1 MRDTIE
7 ETTQENIDEKSM
19 SVTKEEIKTLINTAM
34 KMREKAYC
42 PYSNYSVGVA
52 LLSADGE
59 IFVGCNVE
67 NASSPAGICAERVAF
82 SSAVASGKKRFKA
95 IAICGGKSG
104 EKSTD
109 FAYPC
114 GICRQVMTEFC
125 ASDFK
130 VIVACDIDNFK
141 IYSLDEIIPYPFI
154 LG

>member
-7 ETTQENIDEKSM
+7 ETTQENIGEKSM

-34 KMREKAYC
+34 KMREKSYC
-42 PYSNYSVGVA
+42 PYSNYSVGAA

-82 SSAVASGKKRFKA
+82 SSAVASGKKSFKA
-95 IAICGGKSG
+95 IAICGGKRG

>member
-19 SVTKEEIKTLINTAM
+19 TVTKEEIKTLINTAM

-42 PYSNYSVGVA
+42 PYSNYSVGAA

-125 ASDFK
+125 TSDFK
-130 VIVACDIDNFK
+130 VIVAKNINDFK
-141 IYSLDEIIPYPFI
+141 IYSLDEIIPFPFK
-154 LG
+154 LE